1 MKLSYICCGKKFP
14 LNFSEENEMRKKL
27 RKSVLVDRYEKA
39 REQYSRAFYIN
50 KYKEVKRYV

>member
-27 RKSVLVDRYEKA
+27 RKSVLVDRYEKT
-39 REQYSRAFYIN
+39 REQHSRVFYLN
-50 KYKEVKRYV
+50 KHKEVKR